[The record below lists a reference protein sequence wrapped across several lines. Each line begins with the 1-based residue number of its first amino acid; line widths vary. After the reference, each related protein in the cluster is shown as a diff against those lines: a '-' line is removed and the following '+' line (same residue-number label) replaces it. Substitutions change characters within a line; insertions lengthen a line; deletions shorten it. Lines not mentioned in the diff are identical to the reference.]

1 MNGVVIADAFAA
13 ATGTGAQVSPVR
25 RDGIS
30 TNGSC
35 ECLKGCSIVGVD
47 GSIDIAR
54 SWSLVDAIEIVIVSS
69 PPSANVAL
77 TMRFAL
83 ILGWL
88 LSAFLR
94 RFLVACG

>member
-13 ATGTGAQVSPVR
+13 ATGTGAQVSPVH

-30 TNGSC
+30 ANGSC
-35 ECLKGCSIVGVD
+35 ECLKGCSVIGVN
-47 GSIDIAR
+47 GSVDIAR

-69 PPSANVAL
+69 PPSANVVL
-77 TMRFAL
+77 TMRFAP

-88 LSAFLR
+88 VSAFL
-94 RFLVACG
+94 